1 MKRLTLD
8 QWESK
13 YIAGQVDRFDQRNTM
28 SSRKNS
34 DPEMKEKLAN
44 LSTPAQFRDEPGF
57 TQQDYALR
65 WSPRA
70 YHSVIAEMNASK
82 PHPSHLSEAITT
94 LIEKSNQALA
104 YPYRPPEDA
113 KAAIDD
119 SKAATRNL
127 KNVARF
133 FGADLVGVCALDTRW
148 VYSHISR
155 KKGDGSD
162 SYEHLPQQI
171 EDRFKYA
178 VVLGFEADYKMIR
191 YAKTLIAGAA
201 HDMASTRMVVASAL
215 LARFI
220 RNLGYDAIDCNIDDV
235 VITVPL
241 AMQAGLGQL
250 GRNGMLITPQ
260 YGPRVRV
267 SVVLTDLPL
276 VADEPIDFGV
286 TEFCT
291 ACKKCAQMCPSNS
304 IPRGERTVEPN
315 NISNASGELKWPQNA
330 ETCLMRAARDRYP
343 CSTCISVCPYNKPY
357 TRFHRTVRWLSD
369 HAGWANPFYIKMD
382 NLFGYGTPKKA
393 DGFWERWKAGR

>member
-1 MKRLTLD
+1 MKKLTLD
-8 QWESK
+8 QWESE
-13 YIAGQVDRFDQRNTM
+13 YIAQQTGRFDQRNTM
-28 SSRKNS
+28 SSRKNT
-34 DPEMKEKLAN
+34 DPEMKRKLAN
-44 LSTPAQFRDEPGF
+44 LSAPAQFRDEPGF
-57 TQQDYALR
+57 TQKDYALR
-65 WSPRA
+65 WSPRS
-70 YHSVIAEMNASK
+70 YHSIIAELNSSK
-82 PHPSHLSEAITT
+82 PHSSHLSEAITT
-94 LIEKSNQALA
+94 LIEQSNQALA
-104 YPYRPPEDA
+104 YPYTPPEDA
-113 KAAIDD
+113 KAAVDD
-119 SKAATRNL
+119 PQTATGNL
-127 KNVARF
+127 KNAARF
-133 FGADLVGVCALDTRW
+133 FGADLVGVCALDMRW

-155 KKGDGSD
+155 KANDGSD
-162 SYEHLPQQI
+162 SYEHLEQQI

-250 GRNGMLITPQ
+250 GRNGLLISPQ
-260 YGPRVRV
+260 YGPRVRLA
-267 SVVLTDLPL
+267 VVLTDLPL
-276 VADEPIDFGV
+276 VADAPIDFGV

-291 ACKKCAQMCPSNS
+291 ACKKCAQMCPSSS
-304 IPRGERTVEPN
+304 IPRGERTIEPN
-315 NISNASGELKWPQNA
+315 NISNASGELKWPQNG

-357 TRFHRTVRWLSD
+357 TRFHRTVRWLTD
-369 HAGWANPFYIKMD
+369 HAGWANRFYIMMD

-393 DGFWERWKAGR
+393 DGFWEKWNRR

>member
-1 MKRLTLD
+1 MKKLTID
-8 QWESK
+8 QWESE
-13 YIAGQVDRFDQRNTM
+13 YIVGQTDRFDQRNTM
-28 SSRKNS
+28 SSRRTT
-34 DPEMKEKLAN
+34 DPVMKDQLKN
-44 LSTPAQFRDEPGF
+44 LSAPAQFKDEPGF

-70 YHSVIAEMNASK
+70 YHSIIAEMSASK
-82 PHPSHLSEAITT
+82 PHPSRLSEAITT
-94 LIEKSNQALA
+94 LIEQSNQALA

-113 KAAIDD
+113 KVDADD
-119 SKAATRNL
+119 PQTATRNL
-127 KNVARF
+127 KNAAQF
-133 FGADLVGVCALDTRW
+133 FGADLVGVCALDMRW

-155 KKGDGSD
+155 KKGDG

-178 VVLGFEADYKMIR
+178 VVLGFAADYRMIR

-215 LARFI
+215 LSRFI

-235 VITVPL
+235 VIAVPL

-250 GRNGMLITPQ
+250 GRNGLLITPR
-260 YGPRVRV
+260 YGPRVRL

-276 VADEPIDFGV
+276 VADAPVDFGV
-286 TEFCT
+286 TQFCT
-291 ACKKCAQMCPSNS
+291 ACKKCAQMCPSSS

-315 NISNASGELKWPQNA
+315 NISNASGGLKWPQNG
-330 ETCLMRAARDRYP
+330 ETCLMRAARNRYP

-357 TRFHRTVRWLSD
+357 TRFHRTVRWLAD
-369 HAGWANPFYIKMD
+369 HARWADPFYIMMD
-382 NLFGYGTPKKA
+382 NLFGYGVPKKA
-393 DGFWERWKAGR
+393 DGFWERWRTI